1 VTTVSGFS
9 QWLESEMKAR
19 DWRQKDLIV
28 HSGIGSGLI
37 SQFLS
42 GQRTPGVETCRA
54 IAKALGLKEITV
66 LKIAGLIEDDEP
78 QKFSPL
84 IESMAAMLKD
94 LPEEKQEEFRAQLR
108 FQWEREQM
116 KKAAAKPAKGK
127 A

>member
-1 VTTVSGFS
+1 MTTVSGFS

-28 HSGIGSGLI
+28 RSGINSGLL
-37 SQFLS
+37 SQILS

-66 LKIAGLIEDDEP
+66 LKIAGLVVDDDP
-78 QKFSPL
+78 PKFSPL

-94 LPEEKQEEFRAQLR
+94 LPEADQEDIRAMVR
-108 FQWEREQM
+108 SQWERRQLS
-116 KKAAAKPAKGK
+116 KARKAEGK
-127 A
+127 T